1 MSEAPMFETPK
12 SEAPMPE
19 TILLEVCVDSP
30 EGLAAAIAGGADR
43 IELCAALETGGLT
56 PSPGLMA
63 LAAKAPI
70 PVYAMIRS
78 RPGDFV
84 YGEGDVVALL
94 ADIDAVRAA
103 GLEGVVLGANR
114 PDGSLDRDV
123 LARLTGRAKGLGMT
137 LHRAFDLA
145 GPDFAPAIDLAV
157 DLGFERILTSGGE
170 TTALKGLDAL
180 AACFAHAGDRIAI
193 MPGSG
198 VNFET
203 LGAIRARL
211 PFRQIHSSC
220 SVAAE
225 AVGGK
230 ALELGFVSP
239 RPKRTD
245 AAIVRAMKAALA

>member
-1 MSEAPMFETPK
+1 MSEK
-12 SEAPMPE
+12 
-19 TILLEVCVDSP
+19 ILLEVCVDSP
-30 EGLAAAIAGGADR
+30 EGLAAAISGGADR
-43 IELCAALETGGLT
+43 IELCSALETGGLT
-56 PSPGLMA
+56 PSPGLMT

-84 YGEGDVVALL
+84 YGDGNGDMAALL

-114 PDGSLDRDV
+114 ADGSLDRDV
-123 LARLTGRAKGLGMT
+123 LARLADHAKGLGKT

-145 GPDFAPAIDLAV
+145 GPDFAAAIDLAV
-157 DLGFERILTSGGE
+157 ELGFERILTSGGE
-170 TTALKGLDAL
+170 TTALKGLEAL
-180 AACFAHAGDRIAI
+180 AACFTHAGDRIVI

-198 VNFET
+198 VNLET
-203 LGAIRARL
+203 LDAIWARL
-211 PFRQIHSSC
+211 PFREIHSSC
-220 SVAAE
+220 SVAAD
-225 AVGGK
+225 ATAGK

-245 AAIVRAMKAALA
+245 EGIVRAIKAKLA

>member
-1 MSEAPMFETPK
+1 MS
-12 SEAPMPE
+12 E

-30 EGLAAAIAGGADR
+30 EGLASAIAGGADR

-56 PSPGLMA
+56 PSAGLMA

-70 PVYAMIRS
+70 PVYAMVRS

-84 YGEGDVVALL
+84 YGDGDMAALL

-114 PDGSLDRDV
+114 ADGSLDRDV
-123 LARLTGRAKGLGMT
+123 LARLADHARGLGKT

-145 GPDFAPAIDLAV
+145 GPDFAGAIDLAIE
-157 DLGFERILTSGGE
+157 LGFERILTSGGE
-170 TTALKGLDAL
+170 TTALKGLDVL
-180 AACFAHAGDRIAI
+180 AACFAHAGGRIAI

-198 VNFET
+198 VNLET
-203 LGAIRARL
+203 LAAIRARL

-220 SVAAE
+220 SVAADV
-225 AVGGK
+225 AGGK

-245 AAIVRAMKAALA
+245 TATVRAMKAALA

>member
-1 MSEAPMFETPK
+1 MSEE
-12 SEAPMPE
+12 
-19 TILLEVCVDSP
+19 ILLEVCVDSP

-56 PSPGLMA
+56 PSAGLMA

-84 YGEGDVVALL
+84 YDEGDVAALL

-103 GLEGVVLGANR
+103 GLAGVVLGANR

-170 TTALKGLDAL
+170 TTALKGVDAL
-180 AACFAHAGDRIAI
+180 QACLAHAGDRIAI

-198 VNFET
+198 VNLET

-220 SVAAE
+220 SVAADI
-225 AVGGK
+225 AGGK

-239 RPKRTD
+239 RLKRTD

>member
-1 MSEAPMFETPK
+1 MS
-12 SEAPMPE
+12 E

-30 EGLAAAIAGGADR
+30 EGLDAAISGGADR

-84 YGEGDVVALL
+84 YGEGDMAALF

-123 LARLTGRAKGLGMT
+123 LARLADRARGLGKT

-145 GPDFAPAIDLAV
+145 GPDFAAAIDLAV
-157 DLGFERILTSGGE
+157 ELGFERILTSGGE
-170 TTALKGLDAL
+170 TTAPKGLDAL
-180 AACFAHAGDRIAI
+180 AACFTHAGDRIAI

-198 VNFET
+198 VNLET
-203 LGAIRARL
+203 LDDIRARL
-211 PFRQIHSSC
+211 PVREIHSSC
-220 SVAAE
+220 SVATDA
-225 AVGGK
+225 AAGK
-230 ALELGFVSP
+230 ALELGFVSQH
-239 RPKRTD
+239 PKRTD
-245 AAIVRAMKAALA
+245 EGIVRAIKARLAAP

>member
-1 MSEAPMFETPK
+1 MSD
-12 SEAPMPE
+12 
-19 TILLEVCVDSP
+19 ILLEVCVDSP
-30 EGLAAAIAGGADR
+30 QGLAAAIAGGADR

-63 LAAKAPI
+63 LAARAPI

-84 YGEGDVVALL
+84 FDPADMAALF

-114 PDGSLDRDV
+114 ADGSLDRQCLERLV
-123 LARLTGRAKGLGMT
+123 GHARGLGLT

-145 GPDFAPAIDLAV
+145 GPDFAPAIDLAI

-170 TTALKGLDAL
+170 TTALAGLAKL
-180 AACFAHAGDRIAI
+180 SECFEHARGRITI

-198 VNFET
+198 VNLDT
-203 LGAIRARL
+203 LGAIRDRL
-211 PFRQIHSSC
+211 ALREIHSSC
-220 SVAAE
+220 SVAVEPANL
-225 AVGGK
+225 K
-230 ALELGFVSP
+230 ARGLGFVAA

-245 AAIVRAMKAALA
+245 SEIVRKMKTMLGDD

>member
-1 MSEAPMFETPK
+1 MSETV
-12 SEAPMPE
+12 
-19 TILLEVCVDSP
+19 LLEVCVDSP
-30 EGLAAAIAGGADR
+30 EGLGAAIAGGADR

-56 PSPGLMA
+56 PSAGLMA

-84 YGEGDVVALL
+84 YGEGDMSALQ

-123 LARLTGRAKGLGMT
+123 LARLAGHAKGLGKT

-145 GPDFAPAIDLAV
+145 GPDFAPAIDLAIE
-157 DLGFERILTSGGE
+157 LGFERILTSGGE

-198 VNFET
+198 VNLET

-225 AVGGK
+225 APGGK
-230 ALELGFVSP
+230 ALELGFIPP

-245 AAIVRAMKAALA
+245 VEIVRAMKVALA

>member
-1 MSEAPMFETPK
+1 MSEATMSETV
-12 SEAPMPE
+12 
-19 TILLEVCVDSP
+19 LLEVCVDSP

-84 YGEGDVVALL
+84 YDDGDMAALL

-103 GLEGVVLGANR
+103 GLEGVVLGANHA
-114 PDGSLDRDV
+114 DGSLDREV
-123 LARLTGRAKGLGMT
+123 LAKLAAHAQGLGMT

-145 GPDFAPAIDLAV
+145 GPDYAGAIDFAV
-157 DLGFERILTSGGE
+157 ELGFERILTSGGE
-170 TTALKGLDAL
+170 TTALKGLNAL

-198 VNFET
+198 VNLET
-203 LGAIRARL
+203 LAAIRARL
-211 PFRQIHSSC
+211 PFREIHSSC
-220 SVAAE
+220 SVASDVA
-225 AVGGK
+225 GGK
-230 ALELGFVSP
+230 ALELGFVSA

-245 AAIVRAMKAALA
+245 IDTVRAMKAALS

>member
-1 MSEAPMFETPK
+1 
-12 SEAPMPE
+12 MPE
-19 TILLEVCVDSP
+19 KILLEVCVDSP
-30 EGLAAAIAGGADR
+30 DGLAAAISGGADR

-84 YGEGDVVALL
+84 YGEGDMAALL
-94 ADIDAVRAA
+94 ADIDAVRSA
-103 GLEGVVLGANR
+103 GLKGVVLGANR
-114 PDGSLDRDV
+114 ADGSLDGDV
-123 LARLTGRAKGLGMT
+123 LARLTTRAKGLGKT

-145 GPDFAPAIDLAV
+145 GPEFPAAIDLAV
-157 DLGFERILTSGGE
+157 ELGFERILTSGSE
-170 TTALKGLDAL
+170 TTALKGLDAV
-180 AACFAHAGDRIAI
+180 AACFAHAGDRITI

-198 VNFET
+198 VNLET
-203 LGAIRARL
+203 LEVIKARL
-211 PFRQIHSSC
+211 PFREIHSSC
-220 SVAAE
+220 SVAAD
-225 AVGGK
+225 ATPGK

-245 AAIVRAMKAALA
+245 EGIVKAMKAMLAAI

>member
-1 MSEAPMFETPK
+1 MSEP
-12 SEAPMPE
+12 
-19 TILLEVCVDSP
+19 ILLEVCVDSP
-30 EGLAAAIAGGADR
+30 QGLAAAIAGGADR

-63 LAAKAPI
+63 LAATAPI

-84 YGEGDVVALL
+84 YDPADVDAML

-103 GLEGVVLGANR
+103 GLKGVVLGANG
-114 PDGSLDRDV
+114 PDGSLDSEV
-123 LARLTGRAKGLGMT
+123 LSRLVAHSQGLGMT

-145 GPDFAPAIDLAV
+145 GPDFAAAVDLAV
-157 DLGFERILTSGGE
+157 ALGFERILTSGGE
-170 TTALKGLDAL
+170 TTALQGLDAL

-198 VNFET
+198 VNLAT
-203 LGAIRARL
+203 LDAIRQRL
-211 PFRQIHSSC
+211 SFREIHSSC
-220 SVAAE
+220 SKATDTF
-225 AVGGK
+225 GGK
-230 ALELGFVSP
+230 ALDLGFVAQ

-245 AAIVRAMKAALA
+245 AGIVRALKAALAG

>member
-1 MSEAPMFETPK
+1 MSEASM
-12 SEAPMPE
+12 SE

-56 PSPGLMA
+56 PSAGLMA
-63 LAAKAPI
+63 LAARAPI

-84 YGEGDVVALL
+84 YGEGDMAALL

-103 GLEGVVLGANR
+103 GLAGVVLGANR
-114 PDGSLDRDV
+114 ADGSLDREV
-123 LARLTGRAKGLGMT
+123 LARLAAHSRGLGMT

-145 GPDFAPAIDLAV
+145 GPDFAGAIDLTV
-157 DLGFERILTSGGE
+157 ELGFERILTSGGE

-198 VNFET
+198 VNLET
-203 LGAIRARL
+203 LGAIKARL
-211 PFRQIHSSC
+211 PFREIHSSC
-220 SVAAE
+220 SVAGE
-225 AVGGK
+225 APAGK
-230 ALELGFVSP
+230 PLELGFVSP

-245 AAIVRAMKAALA
+245 VDTVRKMRAALDRF

>member
-1 MSEAPMFETPK
+1 MSEN
-12 SEAPMPE
+12 
-19 TILLEVCVDSP
+19 ILLEVCVDSP
-30 EGLAAAIAGGADR
+30 EGLASAIAGGADR

-70 PVYAMIRS
+70 PVYAMIRT

-84 YGEGDVVALL
+84 YADKDMAALL
-94 ADIDAVRAA
+94 ADVDAVRAA
-103 GLEGVVLGANR
+103 GLAGVVLGASHA
-114 PDGSLDRDV
+114 DGSLDREV
-123 LARLTGRAKGLGMT
+123 LARLAAHARGLGMT

-157 DLGFERILTSGGE
+157 ELGFERILTSGGE
-170 TTALKGLDAL
+170 TTALKGLGAL

-198 VNFET
+198 VNLET
-203 LGAIRARL
+203 LGAIKARL
-211 PFRQIHSSC
+211 PFREIHSSC
-220 SVAAE
+220 SVAVDAP
-225 AVGGK
+225 AGK

-239 RPKRTD
+239 RPKHTD
-245 AAIVRAMKAALA
+245 AGIVRKMRAALDRL

>member
-1 MSEAPMFETPK
+1 MSEAT
-12 SEAPMPE
+12 MPE
-19 TILLEVCVDSP
+19 KILLEVCVDSP
-30 EGLAAAIAGGADR
+30 EGLASAIAGGADR

-84 YGEGDVVALL
+84 YGDSDMAALL
-94 ADIDAVRAA
+94 ADIDAVRAS
-103 GLEGVVLGANR
+103 GLEGVVLGANHA
-114 PDGSLDRDV
+114 DGSLDRQV
-123 LARLTGRAKGLGMT
+123 LAGLATQARGLGMT

-145 GPDFAPAIDLAV
+145 GPDFAGAIDLAV
-157 DLGFERILTSGGE
+157 ELGFERILTSGGE

-198 VNFET
+198 VNLET
-203 LGAIRARL
+203 LAAIQARL
-211 PFRQIHSSC
+211 PFRQVHSSC
-220 SVAAE
+220 SM
-225 AVGGK
+225 AVDAPAGK
-230 ALELGFVSP
+230 ARELGFVAP

-245 AAIVRAMKAALA
+245 AGVVRRMRAALDRL

>member
-1 MSEAPMFETPK
+1 MSEATMSETV
-12 SEAPMPE
+12 
-19 TILLEVCVDSP
+19 LLEVCVDSP

-63 LAAKAPI
+63 LAANAPI

-84 YGEGDVVALL
+84 YDDGDMAALL

-103 GLEGVVLGANR
+103 GLEGVVLGANHA
-114 PDGSLDRDV
+114 DGSLDRDV
-123 LARLTGRAKGLGMT
+123 LAKLATHAKGLGMT

-145 GPDFAPAIDLAV
+145 GPDFDGAIDLAIE
-157 DLGFERILTSGGE
+157 LGFERILTSGGE

-180 AACFAHAGDRIAI
+180 AACFTHAGDRIAI

-198 VNFET
+198 VNLET
-203 LGAIRARL
+203 LGAILARL
-211 PFRQIHSSC
+211 PFREIHSSC
-220 SVAAE
+220 SVASDVA
-225 AVGGK
+225 GGK

-239 RPKRTD
+239 RPKHTD
-245 AAIVRAMKAALA
+245 IDTVRAMKAALS

>member
-1 MSEAPMFETPK
+1 MSE
-12 SEAPMPE
+12 
-19 TILLEVCVDSP
+19 ILLEVCVDSP
-30 EGLAAAIAGGADR
+30 EGLAAAISGGADR
-43 IELCAALETGGLT
+43 IELCSALETGGLT

-63 LAAKAPI
+63 LAARAPV

-84 YGEGDVVALL
+84 YGENDMAALL

-114 PDGSLDRDV
+114 ADGSLDRDA
-123 LARLTGRAKGLGMT
+123 LARLADHAKGLGKT

-145 GPDFAPAIDLAV
+145 GPDFAPAVDLTV
-157 DLGFERILTSGGE
+157 ELGFERILTSGGE

-180 AACFAHAGDRIAI
+180 AACFAQARDRIVI
-193 MPGSG
+193 MPGAG
-198 VNFET
+198 VNLET

-211 PFRQIHSSC
+211 PVREIHSSC
-220 SVAAE
+220 SVAAD
-225 AVGGK
+225 ATPGK
-230 ALELGFVSP
+230 ALELGFVSQ

-245 AAIVRAMKAALA
+245 EGIVRAIKAGLAGPAKS

>member
-1 MSEAPMFETPK
+1 MSDK
-12 SEAPMPE
+12 
-19 TILLEVCVDSP
+19 ILLEVCVDSP

-63 LAAKAPI
+63 LAARAPI

-84 YGEGDVVALL
+84 YGEGDMAALL

-123 LARLTGRAKGLGMT
+123 LVQLVAHSQGFGMT

-145 GPDFAPAIDLAV
+145 GPDFAGAIDLAV
-157 DLGFERILTSGGE
+157 ELGFERILTSGGE

-180 AACFAHAGDRIAI
+180 VACFAHAGNRIAI

-198 VNFET
+198 VNLET

-220 SVAAE
+220 SVAVE
-225 AVGGK
+225 AANGK

-245 AAIVRAMKAALA
+245 EETVRRLKAMLSDG